1 MKNINHTG
9 SCKKAHPKMSHDEWV
24 EDQETVLLS
33 GEENE
38 EEELEEL
45 VDYDGSIK
53 GGKVPLGIYTNV
65 TISGSKTL
73 DATVPMARQGGGIN
87 GTSRMGLMK
96 RYWGE
101 SIEELGKHNME
112 DVLGYEETQSMDAG
126 ETIEYFKKEHEM
138 DEDEAE
144 ERAESMGKTVDLD
157 DKGDDD
163 SSNYQRLVED
173 DDVIKMLE
181 IILKNRDEDLQVQ
194 IDTTGEDSMLD
205 RKINHLKKYA
215 RNKGYTIDNIIKL
228 LKDE

>member
-9 SCKKAHPKMSHDEWV
+9 SCKKAHPKMSHDDWV

-33 GEENE
+33 GGENE

-73 DATVPMARQGGGIN
+73 DATVPMSRQGGGVN

-101 SIEELGKHNME
+101 SVEEIGEHNME

-126 ETIEYFKKEHEM
+126 ETIQYFKKEHNMEK
-138 DEDEAE
+138 DEAE
-144 ERAESMGKTVDLD
+144 ERAESMGKTIDLD
-157 DKGDDD
+157 KKGED

-173 DDVIKMLE
+173 DDIIKMLE
-181 IILKNRDEDLQVQ
+181 IILNKKDEDLQVQ
-194 IDTTGEDSMLD
+194 VDLTGEDSMLD

-215 RNKGYTIDNIIKL
+215 RNKGYTVDDIIKL